1 MQITPDTY
9 FKLAEISLPHATVAR
24 IKKMS
29 NKIDLDIEKHL
40 RRQVMQA
47 LEALPDHREYRVEF
61 GELLKMPSTRE
72 NYINYRL
79 PCFVYLTHPEE
90 AEVGEVVHPD
100 FFKSMLDDMESDD
113 ILKTTSGKKFGA
125 VMDIHL
131 FKISPVIDKAS
142 AIKYF
147 RRVE

>member
-9 FKLAEISLPHATVAR
+9 FKLAEVSLPHATVAR

-29 NKIDLDIEKHL
+29 AKLNLDIEKHL
-40 RRQVMQA
+40 RRQTMQS
-47 LEALPDHREYRVEF
+47 LDELPDHREYRVEF
-61 GELLKMPSTRE
+61 GELLKMPSTKD
-72 NYINYRL
+72 NYINYQL
-79 PCFVYLTHPEE
+79 PCFVYLIHPEE

-100 FFKSMLDDMESDD
+100 FFKSMLDDMEPGD
-113 ILKTTSGKKFGA
+113 IFKTNSGKKFGA
-125 VMDIHL
+125 VMDTHL
-131 FKISPVIDKAS
+131 FRISPVIDKFA

>member
-1 MQITPDTY
+1 MQVNPDTY

-29 NKIDLDIEKHL
+29 TKIDLDIEKHL
-40 RRQVMQA
+40 RRQVMTVID
-47 LEALPDHREYRVEF
+47 ELPDTREYRLEF
-61 GELLKMPSTRE
+61 GELLKMPSAKE

-100 FFKSMLDDMESDD
+100 FFKSMLDDMEADD
-113 ILKTTSGKKFGA
+113 IIKTASGKKFGA
-125 VMDIHL
+125 VMDTHL
-131 FKISPVIDKAS
+131 FKISPVIDKLS